1 MPKIGLSKPYVAIY
15 SNNGATVAY
24 RNVGVIGRYTE
35 LQINI
40 DDSEDYD
47 FYSDNAVSETD
58 NQFPGGTA
66 AITTDDLSPD
76 AMVKT
81 LGMVRENITGVSG
94 VTTEGA
100 AWIINNDNQQLPFL
114 GLGGIVKKKLNGV
127 IGYVAVLLD
136 KVRFRNMSN
145 SFTTQGRTIEWQTSS
160 LTADIYRSDKATHD
174 WRRYSTVFPTE
185 AEAEA
190 ALVAY
195 FGGTSSGAGGEEDGE

>member
-1 MPKIGLSKPYVAIY
+1 MPKIGLSKPYVANY
-15 SNNGATVAY
+15 SNNGTTVTY
-24 RNVGVIGRYTE
+24 SNVGVIGRYTE
-35 LQINI
+35 LQINL
-40 DDSEDYD
+40 DNSEDND

-66 AITTDDLSPD
+66 AITTDDLSPE
-76 AMVKT
+76 AMVKA
-81 LGMVRENITGVSG
+81 LGMVQEQITGVSG

-100 AWIINNDNQQLPFL
+100 AWIVNNDNQQLPFL
-114 GLGGIVKKKLNGV
+114 GLGGIIKKKQNGA
-127 IGYVAVLLD
+127 IGYVAVVLD

-160 LTADIYRSDKATHD
+160 LTADIYRSDRATHD
-174 WRRYSTVFPTE
+174 WRRFSTVFPTE

-195 FGGTSSGAGGEEDGE
+195 LGGKA